1 MAGQN
6 VATGKISLAV
16 ELIDNY
22 KTIAAQL
29 KNGLKGNL
37 QDMELEMNF
46 NDKDM
51 AKKAEEELERI
62 NKALASSKLKGLD
75 WSNVIPPL
83 TQTLVDDSLADGIKL
98 QILEGFR
105 AGFESM
111 PYYYSSFFTKEGK
124 QWEKLKGGEEI
135 AQQFLQSSIFDEA
148 IQSLGMGKRDTSKFM
163 RQYRD
168 ALAQNAEDPVKNI
181 KDITQMIS
189 NVMLSNEKEEFKKA
203 IPYMLGS
210 NASYSEIEDL
220 LESARKAPD
229 AFSKPNLER
238 AGGLLERLKFIAKQ
252 NPTETSTKNYAK
264 AEKWVQEIV
273 SLITDPSK
281 GGKYSQEQVSGIF
294 TEIQN
299 VVSAASTRRDEIR
312 KNLDSQQYTPKDI
325 PDLLNKLRELAQ
337 GEKSKQAENALTRYK
352 TGAGI
357 DLNSLLK
364 VITENEKDET
374 FSEEYRKEQ
383 TKILEDLAA
392 QQQDLRSEEK
402 KARDEA
408 NRQKRQVEQAFR
420 ILTQEYGQTGVNRDL
435 ENSMGIGDLE
445 AATEK
450 FDGDLDYLTQQ
461 RGEIEKQV
469 DQLQTA
475 KDEIEKEQKAIYKA
489 IVGTYSEKGVNPSK
503 KQLVAKQEAYDKA
516 DESNKDVAWIE
527 YYKAYQNMLKD
538 GNMPK
543 KLGQTWDKKSL
554 EERLAKDFGDEGE
567 FTVDNY
573 KKRILNLKKKWIE
586 NSKQLEDLLKTIS
599 ETELDKKAIDNK
611 IAEAIINKDDG
622 EFVQSVEEE
631 DSALPDTLEN
641 RKQQLERE
649 INSIKE
655 NIDEIKAQRQAIY
668 EYLES
673 LEDDPNA
680 FDPDA
685 LFNHEN
691 DDIQD
696 WASQLEEDGY
706 EVTIEQLQAYNED
719 LGRDLERLET
729 EIRERQNQLK
739 NVNDSLN
746 RQKTEID
753 KVSQEAPSSTP
764 RTEKSATNADQALGE
779 SAGQATDAVNGLTEA
794 QHQSAQAG
802 QQAGE
807 TAQNAATA
815 MQEETDAANADAD
828 AQDRLA
834 ASRQNARDAQ
844 APSTPSNPT
853 PAPTPETPPTHPETP
868 VRTGDVKGMNDE
880 ADAAENARFKFMSA
894 ADAKKAF
901 VDANKDANASAE
913 ETAKSIDKESQAAEN
928 VKLGFDPE
936 KLQNAIDTTQKIHEL
951 LTQVSTAI
959 SQMDKNSDSSG
970 IVNQLT
976 KVAEAMGLIVE
987 SAQQVGNAISAIQAE
1002 GGLKVDLQN
1011 GLDINPL
1018 IGQFDA
1024 LNKKVLALVT
1034 SLANVQ
1040 SAIGTIDD
1048 NSDVPNLLLQINS
1061 LVNSLD
1067 TISQKEFGFTFNV
1080 GKGNI
1085 IAEQTAKN
1093 RQTLNQLKE
1102 QYDILD
1108 KYFQE
1113 YYAKTSETVNE
1124 AYQGKL
1130 VNEFGLDSSGVNY
1143 LTRWLENIN
1152 IATDSDKS
1160 MPARIEAY
1168 QNMLNALSEYA
1179 QKTGADL
1186 DQMFAK
1192 FNQTPNE
1199 LVKETQ
1205 EYSLNA
1211 SPSKQ
1216 LEQIFGK
1223 DNSAV
1228 LDNIANKVQ
1237 IIINLLNN
1245 LNSTLSSLSD
1255 GSKLIGLKEV
1265 FEQIPQKIEEATQ
1278 KILELRQQI
1287 DTAQFSA
1294 GFDEQFKGLTEQ
1306 LKAAKEETKATN
1318 EELTKTKK
1326 LLDEETQARKQLQSE
1341 VSKHKTQDANDQRK
1355 ANAEEKKALE
1365 AEKKS
1370 LEQQLAKER
1379 KRNENRTK
1387 AVEAQNQAYLNKEL
1401 ERKKAIELEQMKA
1414 AERAEQVRQKAIADQ
1429 AKAQQ
1434 AAKKAAEKV
1443 QIDKEDTSLS
1453 ADYKRFTADYK
1464 ELYDAS
1470 TIEQY
1475 NTALQHMLETENRIR
1490 EAREQSILAH
1500 GNAEQIMQQAMGLS
1514 DSTLAGDFID
1524 GLEKTKQ
1531 AQLDALRSIETVR
1544 TAFIDNQQSSIENLS
1559 EQLQGINTQITPEV
1573 VSGWGDAQQ
1582 AEYQKIINSA
1592 NLASRAIESF
1602 NRIIADMRK
1611 GSFDFKDA
1619 TSMETFLTLKNSIPG
1634 LVKEANSLSN
1644 TFENNIVDKTKEFTI
1659 QLDKTQT
1666 KLDGIKSSTDNLI
1679 VVTPEAE
1686 EILQKT
1692 EEHLTKIAEIKKT
1705 ISDNSLQI
1713 LNADFNKNTTD
1724 YLKQLNGENGKS
1736 GIIGEMSDTIKDT
1749 QKYQNKVPTYYNQY
1763 VSAIKDLFNELG
1775 KEASNSRAEIIAQK
1789 LELVNQAA
1797 EKLTKT
1803 TGLKRADLLNGEL
1816 PINSTQEME
1825 DAQIK
1830 ARANINASMLS
1841 GVEEAQKKFDEFKHD
1856 FISLFKDFESNG
1868 ISSLNTFYSGGTHSE
1883 EFEEFSNEIN
1893 KAYEAYQKLNNEQ
1906 AKIKE
1911 QGGDYFLNTEQA
1923 EKYYIIIEQITESL
1937 NKINS
1942 INENSFGNKKTAASN
1957 FSIVDPDEIKKIKAT
1972 WTSYLRSKPAL
1983 TGGERDQIQNYINQ
1997 LQEGMNSLDASNIE
2011 TQLKRVATGAKEA
2024 GHEGE
2029 TFLTALTQRFK
2040 NLGVYLLSF
2049 VSFYRIIGVFKDGIN
2064 IIHELDDALTEMQKV
2079 SDESLSSLREY
2090 QKSTFDT
2097 ANQIGTTAQQLQQ
2110 STADW
2115 MRLGEDL
2122 QTASQSAQT
2131 ANVLFNVSEF
2141 DNINEATTALVA
2153 MSAAYADAEKDIDKM
2168 DIVDRLNLIGNNYAI
2183 ATDELATALQD
2194 SAAALQTA
2202 GNDLDEAIALTTA
2215 GNLITQDA
2223 SKTGKGVRT
2232 IALRLTGTK
2241 EAAEELEEM
2250 GEDTSDMIMSQ
2261 SKMRDLIM
2269 NATKVASN
2277 NYKGFD
2283 IQDELGRYKSTFE
2296 IMLGLSQIWDEIRQA
2311 DLKSGDNRQNLLLE
2325 SIAGKNRAS
2334 IASSILQ
2341 NPDILQSVY
2350 QDSSTKAAGSAMEEN
2365 QKYLESITGHL
2376 AKLKNAWQEM
2386 WASAANRDVINGV
2399 IDLGTGILKL
2409 INDVGGLQAAF
2420 TTLFSG
2426 IIIKGLFSANSLL
2439 VKYVQMLTQASSF
2452 NGSLFAN
2459 KDWFGGAKQIG
2470 QMIFKT
2476 PEQLETN
2483 TPISTAELAV
2493 DIAQIEATA
2502 EAQRQLNAARAEGAA
2517 ITAQETAITEENTM
2531 ANGANAASSTEQT
2544 VGETEEAAAKIENA
2558 SETGVLNTQEAINN
2572 KLSKQNAI
2580 SSAAQAKAELAEL
2593 AAKNAENAAMGLTGA
2608 GKLASASDAAMNWSL
2623 AYVGGAQ
2630 AIEGAS
2636 AGMTAGAAG
2645 VVGAFNPVVLLFA
2658 ALPMVIM
2665 GAVTAFNAWNKHQ
2678 KELIDNAH
2686 EATKAWEEQKTS
2698 IDNYS
2703 QKYKNLSTQLENPNL
2718 SDQEQFD
2725 IKKQIYDVQKQITDE
2740 YGEAAKGIDLVNG
2753 RLDDQ
2758 LNKLKNISTETANI
2772 KLAENS
2778 EIYKKASEE
2787 MEKDRG
2793 YRMTVSR
2800 NSAVSDQA
2808 QSIIDNLDKNLF
2820 ELEKTPIGM
2829 GGVDYVLHFTGDAS
2843 EAEKELQNLFNTL
2856 NAMTEEERKANGLQT
2871 LFDSVTN
2878 SIQANKKILDTYKED
2893 YNSFLEQSLYAND
2906 KGSALFFD
2914 YGESIENLNNALI
2927 GGNKKDI
2934 KDTYEE
2940 FEKLKASVN
2949 EFAQGDAEKF
2959 TPVFEELE
2967 KNLNQSALNDYI
2979 FKDKMQSAE
2988 VRPVLEKI
2996 FGTATENKKVS
3007 DKVVKQV
3014 EEAAENI
3021 LNEQQKAF
3029 DWGVTNEV
3037 SPIDNMFSQ
3046 SRFGNVDMDDR
3057 PVIEWSEKRKKQF
3070 KDALKSWEYDPEIG
3084 SIDTFGGIDI
3094 AFTPILKG
3102 ENGKGEIL
3110 SKDTVT
3116 AYINDLIQQATDSTG
3131 NVNEYF
3137 LLQLDKRDKK
3147 IIAEVGEGAEKV
3159 SKLMHFSGKKGAIA
3173 LAYESLA
3180 KSTKETD
3187 LSTEK
3192 IVKHLK
3198 EFGSIYGIDRLF
3210 KDMKYD
3216 AVDVEEAIRNGGN
3229 AIADMAY
3236 QYFNIDM
3243 NTPDAELQAFIGYL
3257 QELGYVTTEISATSS
3272 EGTQE
3277 IFKEVSRWIQEVD
3290 ALSSTLAKGQ
3300 GALTFTKTLDENG
3313 NEIESDVS
3321 KIIKAY
3327 KDLAGYDFYSLFEE
3341 TTTGIMINADA
3352 LRELQ
3357 LEQESLR
3364 KSELDKKRSDLMHA
3378 YANAADDPARQANL
3392 RKEIETLDM
3401 LSSAYEG
3408 ATSTFQKYLA
3418 GKNSADYS
3426 TDYHMLRDQAIK
3438 DAEGYIKRHEAG
3450 DEGFIRIANMFT
3462 YQDVNEIAAEAREK
3476 GEDGANAI
3484 YKGYQEGL
3492 KNVKPFITKD
3502 PLQGMT
3508 KWRDY
3513 LEQLPKE
3520 FGTFEWDENGFFNI
3534 EYTDEQLDMMAER
3547 LKVSKEV
3554 IETLMK
3560 ELRSVF
3566 GYDMHFF
3573 KDGTLQEYD
3582 ALQEKAKGA
3591 QKRLEELKNT
3601 ATDPALKEIDIAPAI
3616 DFTVSEINDVDELR
3630 SHIEQLQSMIDSG
3643 NFTGES
3649 LEQLEIVLEACNAQ
3663 MELLTGQADDFQL
3676 NFSLEGIKS
3685 GQQTIDNMIE
3695 KIKIIN
3701 DLNANPQVKVKY
3713 NLKDDEEIV
3722 EWAKQVAGAGENVQR
3737 ALKLNPTD
3745 DYKNII
3751 EQVSAWSEGKTL
3763 EMTGTFVGDDEFLRL
3778 TQANDIV
3785 QVHFEGNIDKVD
3797 LSQEALE
3804 DTSVTNLSPMDLTV
3818 APQADTTNLTQDIH
3832 NVLAEPQTVKVAP
3845 DPASVE
3851 QTKTEVEQGIAQAEP
3866 QVHLAGDP
3874 ISVAWNGISDHAVN
3888 INVGADASEAEA
3900 TIGEVQEQ
3908 AEQPL
3913 EEPLKIIPENTVQDA
3928 ANQAGAQQGVTTTK
3942 HEQTIQDTQIN
3953 TTTTADTSALDA
3965 AQSKIAAFQSQSGAN
3980 VVVTVN
3986 VVGTEKITDAQTKIA
4001 QLIQKAKAKVNVTI
4015 GGNNTAFSKSYSDT
4029 ISKLNEVAKKDTTA
4043 KIKGDNSNLKD
4054 KVSEAKNK
4062 LNSIDNKEVRIT
4074 ASASGFDT
4082 ITNWKNSVYDKL
4094 KDKEIKIKTTY
4105 TSSGTKPSTAHGT
4118 AHVRGTVMRGGH
4130 AYANGLPSQWALKQD
4145 EDGALINELGAEIV
4159 ASKDGTWQIL
4169 NNGDPTFANLKRGD
4183 IVFNHQQTAEL
4194 LEKGHLKGSH
4204 GTIVGGM
4211 SAFATGTAKWNGAM
4225 SGTAHGGD
4233 GKGGGIDYGNSS
4245 SSSNSNSNSNKDNKH
4260 KDKSKSKDK
4269 PSSSNK
4275 AAKDF
4280 LQTLDAIEIQ
4290 LQRVD
4295 AEISRLDTNA
4305 AKAFEKFGDR
4315 SKSLTD
4321 EIALITK
4328 EVNKLNKSLSSGNQQ
4343 GSATTYANY
4352 FAKAKQAAKAAGAK
4366 NKDEGADANKK
4377 NRPGDELSEYWTK
4390 RIKNAVDKGA
4400 MLTIDDVH
4408 DEGLWKKI
4416 QAFQTWY
4423 EKGVKLQQKKQ
4434 EYLNKLAQLTITKL
4448 QLVQKSYESY
4458 LNLVSEQA
4466 NTTQQ
4471 LLEAQSALTKN
4482 ATINRLDDLISYDE
4496 KRIEKLKDEK
4506 NDLQKGLD
4514 AAVKS
4519 GIIKKDSEEYRTWKT
4534 NIQKIQTDIRA
4545 AENDIVNQTNQKL
4558 EYIQSRWES
4567 TLELLDADIEKYD
4580 NLVIKNEYKQSVIPK
4595 IYEKG
4600 KKKGQYIPT
4609 GVTNDSTLGL
4619 YENIIN
4625 KDKEKL
4631 KDLQKEYNSIERY
4644 LKQAVKDN
4652 IIQKDSETWKQWQSR
4667 LKTIR
4672 NDIIATENDVVE
4684 QVVSQLEYIEN
4695 KWEAVLGDIEQRV
4708 DIFEA
4713 RQELRTEKGYA
4724 ASKGYYKKQI
4734 EGQQQRR
4741 TSLERERDDLRNR
4754 LMANLTIKAKIDEN
4768 GNIVP
4773 ERDKKGKTITN
4784 PNGTIVY
4791 GSQDYY
4797 DWANKI
4803 RGVTESIIETDKAIV
4818 KLDND
4823 IRQLDWDAFDRVQE
4837 KIDNASEE
4845 ADFLNSII
4853 DEFDQFNKNGRIT
4866 ARGRASEGLIAQ
4878 QYDLQMKNAQ
4888 QYAKMVKN
4896 LNKQIANDPNNLD
4909 LIEQRDKWLKAQQ
4922 QSIENA
4928 HKQKQAMA
4936 DLIEKGIKKQI
4947 EAMSELIKKYED
4959 MLDAQRSQ
4967 EQYAK
4972 SIADKQKTINSLQ
4985 KQLTAM
4991 GGDDSEEGKVKRQQL
5006 QNDLKNA
5013 QEDLKD
5019 TQEDKRI
5026 SDIKEALSNMQEKYE
5041 EILNARIEDI
5051 DKLFTETI
5059 SVINRNGANIAD
5071 TIEKIA
5077 KEVGYDITTV
5087 LEKTYSNVKNT
5098 KSDNN
5103 KGALVSDTGSNGQFK
5118 NAGATTVKNTPEA
5131 TVKNGTYTENGKK
5144 VYYYNGKV
5152 VSGLFTT
5159 TEGKQRYYD
5168 PKSNSLAKGW
5178 RTVGKNRYYFNSSGN
5193 AVTGLQTLDK
5203 SKYYFDENG
5212 ILKTGTFTVGN
5223 KTYTTDKNGVITKTV
5238 DVSEKTTPSTKPSKP
5253 ATPVKPTAPTK
5264 PSTPATP
5271 SVPAKP
5277 TTPPVSPPKTP
5288 TPSTPAKITDAPSAN
5303 YTGLWTDKSGNTYYY
5318 IKGKKQTGWKSMK
5331 EGKRYFSTKDGKML
5345 IGVNVIGGKTYLFDE
5360 KGILRE
5366 NYTGLFTQKKASN
5379 THPANSSFYFIKS
5392 VAQTGWQNMKEGKR
5406 YFSVKTG
5413 RMIKGLQTIGGA
5425 SYYLDPNT
5433 GVLKTGSFTVSNNKY
5448 ETDKN
5453 GKIIKKNGVAVK
5465 GHLAK
5470 GAASVRR
5477 SGMYQVDE
5485 RGNEVF
5491 INKNG
5496 KIYTR
5501 LDKGTTVL
5509 PHDAAINL
5517 LKGMTNPTD
5526 FIMKNMDMRPNKNIT
5541 TNNSTTGN
5549 TTNYITFDMSGI
5561 SNYKEFM
5568 REAQRDPN
5576 FTKYIQE
5583 ISLGKLNGN
5592 NSLKKNSIRF
5602 T

>member
-1 MAGQN
+1 
-6 VATGKISLAV
+6 
-16 ELIDNY
+16 
-22 KTIAAQL
+22 
-29 KNGLKGNL
+29 
-37 QDMELEMNF
+37 
-46 NDKDM
+46 
-51 AKKAEEELERI
+51 
-62 NKALASSKLKGLD
+62 
-75 WSNVIPPL
+75 
-83 TQTLVDDSLADGIKL
+83 
-98 QILEGFR
+98 
-105 AGFESM
+105 
-111 PYYYSSFFTKEGK
+111 
-124 QWEKLKGGEEI
+124 
-135 AQQFLQSSIFDEA
+135 
-148 IQSLGMGKRDTSKFM
+148 
-163 RQYRD
+163 
-168 ALAQNAEDPVKNI
+168 
-181 KDITQMIS
+181 
-189 NVMLSNEKEEFKKA
+189 
-203 IPYMLGS
+203 
-210 NASYSEIEDL
+210 
-220 LESARKAPD
+220 
-229 AFSKPNLER
+229 
-238 AGGLLERLKFIAKQ
+238 
-252 NPTETSTKNYAK
+252 
-264 AEKWVQEIV
+264 
-273 SLITDPSK
+273 
-281 GGKYSQEQVSGIF
+281 
-294 TEIQN
+294 
-299 VVSAASTRRDEIR
+299 
-312 KNLDSQQYTPKDI
+312 
-325 PDLLNKLRELAQ
+325 
-337 GEKSKQAENALTRYK
+337 
-352 TGAGI
+352 
-357 DLNSLLK
+357 
-364 VITENEKDET
+364 
-374 FSEEYRKEQ
+374 
-383 TKILEDLAA
+383 
-392 QQQDLRSEEK
+392 
-402 KARDEA
+402 
-408 NRQKRQVEQAFR
+408 
-420 ILTQEYGQTGVNRDL
+420 
-435 ENSMGIGDLE
+435 
-445 AATEK
+445 
-450 FDGDLDYLTQQ
+450 
-461 RGEIEKQV
+461 
-469 DQLQTA
+469 
-475 KDEIEKEQKAIYKA
+475 
-489 IVGTYSEKGVNPSK
+489 
-503 KQLVAKQEAYDKA
+503 
-516 DESNKDVAWIE
+516 
-527 YYKAYQNMLKD
+527 
-538 GNMPK
+538 
-543 KLGQTWDKKSL
+543 
-554 EERLAKDFGDEGE
+554 
-567 FTVDNY
+567 
-573 KKRILNLKKKWIE
+573 
-586 NSKQLEDLLKTIS
+586 
-599 ETELDKKAIDNK
+599 
-611 IAEAIINKDDG
+611 
-622 EFVQSVEEE
+622 
-631 DSALPDTLEN
+631 
-641 RKQQLERE
+641 
-649 INSIKE
+649 
-655 NIDEIKAQRQAIY
+655 
-668 EYLES
+668 
-673 LEDDPNA
+673 
-680 FDPDA
+680 
-685 LFNHEN
+685 
-691 DDIQD
+691 
-696 WASQLEEDGY
+696 
-706 EVTIEQLQAYNED
+706 
-719 LGRDLERLET
+719 
-729 EIRERQNQLK
+729 
-739 NVNDSLN
+739 
-746 RQKTEID
+746 
-753 KVSQEAPSSTP
+753 
-764 RTEKSATNADQALGE
+764 
-779 SAGQATDAVNGLTEA
+779 
-794 QHQSAQAG
+794 
-802 QQAGE
+802 
-807 TAQNAATA
+807 
-815 MQEETDAANADAD
+815 
-828 AQDRLA
+828 
-834 ASRQNARDAQ
+834 
-844 APSTPSNPT
+844 
-853 PAPTPETPPTHPETP
+853 
-868 VRTGDVKGMNDE
+868 
-880 ADAAENARFKFMSA
+880 
-894 ADAKKAF
+894 
-901 VDANKDANASAE
+901 
-913 ETAKSIDKESQAAEN
+913 
-928 VKLGFDPE
+928 
-936 KLQNAIDTTQKIHEL
+936 
-951 LTQVSTAI
+951 
-959 SQMDKNSDSSG
+959 
-970 IVNQLT
+970 
-976 KVAEAMGLIVE
+976 
-987 SAQQVGNAISAIQAE
+987 
-1002 GGLKVDLQN
+1002 
-1011 GLDINPL
+1011 
-1018 IGQFDA
+1018 
-1024 LNKKVLALVT
+1024 
-1034 SLANVQ
+1034 
-1040 SAIGTIDD
+1040 
-1048 NSDVPNLLLQINS
+1048 
-1061 LVNSLD
+1061 
-1067 TISQKEFGFTFNV
+1067 
-1080 GKGNI
+1080 
-1085 IAEQTAKN
+1085 
-1093 RQTLNQLKE
+1093 
-1102 QYDILD
+1102 
-1108 KYFQE
+1108 
-1113 YYAKTSETVNE
+1113 
-1124 AYQGKL
+1124 
-1130 VNEFGLDSSGVNY
+1130 
-1143 LTRWLENIN
+1143 
-1152 IATDSDKS
+1152 
-1160 MPARIEAY
+1160 
-1168 QNMLNALSEYA
+1168 
-1179 QKTGADL
+1179 
-1186 DQMFAK
+1186 
-1192 FNQTPNE
+1192 
-1199 LVKETQ
+1199 
-1205 EYSLNA
+1205 
-1211 SPSKQ
+1211 
-1216 LEQIFGK
+1216 
-1223 DNSAV
+1223 
-1228 LDNIANKVQ
+1228 
-1237 IIINLLNN
+1237 
-1245 LNSTLSSLSD
+1245 
-1255 GSKLIGLKEV
+1255 
-1265 FEQIPQKIEEATQ
+1265 
-1278 KILELRQQI
+1278 
-1287 DTAQFSA
+1287 
-1294 GFDEQFKGLTEQ
+1294 
-1306 LKAAKEETKATN
+1306 
-1318 EELTKTKK
+1318 
-1326 LLDEETQARKQLQSE
+1326 
-1341 VSKHKTQDANDQRK
+1341 
-1355 ANAEEKKALE
+1355 
-1365 AEKKS
+1365 
-1370 LEQQLAKER
+1370 
-1379 KRNENRTK
+1379 
-1387 AVEAQNQAYLNKEL
+1387 
-1401 ERKKAIELEQMKA
+1401 MKA
-1414 AERAEQVRQKAIADQ
+1414 MR
-1429 AKAQQ
+1429 
-1434 AAKKAAEKV
+1434 
-1443 QIDKEDTSLS
+1443 
-1453 ADYKRFTADYK
+1453 
-1464 ELYDAS
+1464 
-1470 TIEQY
+1470 
-1475 NTALQHMLETENRIR
+1475 
-1490 EAREQSILAH
+1490 
-1500 GNAEQIMQQAMGLS
+1500 
-1514 DSTLAGDFID
+1514 
-1524 GLEKTKQ
+1524 
-1531 AQLDALRSIETVR
+1531 TV
-1544 TAFIDNQQSSIENLS
+1544 
-1559 EQLQGINTQITPEV
+1559 
-1573 VSGWGDAQQ
+1573 
-1582 AEYQKIINSA
+1582 
-1592 NLASRAIESF
+1592 
-1602 NRIIADMRK
+1602 
-1611 GSFDFKDA
+1611 
-1619 TSMETFLTLKNSIPG
+1619 
-1634 LVKEANSLSN
+1634 
-1644 TFENNIVDKTKEFTI
+1644 
-1659 QLDKTQT
+1659 
-1666 KLDGIKSSTDNLI
+1666 
-1679 VVTPEAE
+1679 
-1686 EILQKT
+1686 
-1692 EEHLTKIAEIKKT
+1692 
-1705 ISDNSLQI
+1705 
-1713 LNADFNKNTTD
+1713 
-1724 YLKQLNGENGKS
+1724 
-1736 GIIGEMSDTIKDT
+1736 
-1749 QKYQNKVPTYYNQY
+1749 
-1763 VSAIKDLFNELG
+1763 
-1775 KEASNSRAEIIAQK
+1775 
-1789 LELVNQAA
+1789 
-1797 EKLTKT
+1797 
-1803 TGLKRADLLNGEL
+1803 
-1816 PINSTQEME
+1816 
-1825 DAQIK
+1825 
-1830 ARANINASMLS
+1830 
-1841 GVEEAQKKFDEFKHD
+1841 
-1856 FISLFKDFESNG
+1856 
-1868 ISSLNTFYSGGTHSE
+1868 
-1883 EFEEFSNEIN
+1883 
-1893 KAYEAYQKLNNEQ
+1893 
-1906 AKIKE
+1906 
-1911 QGGDYFLNTEQA
+1911 
-1923 EKYYIIIEQITESL
+1923 
-1937 NKINS
+1937 
-1942 INENSFGNKKTAASN
+1942 
-1957 FSIVDPDEIKKIKAT
+1957 
-1972 WTSYLRSKPAL
+1972 
-1983 TGGERDQIQNYINQ
+1983 
-1997 LQEGMNSLDASNIE
+1997 
-2011 TQLKRVATGAKEA
+2011 
-2024 GHEGE
+2024 
-2029 TFLTALTQRFK
+2029 
-2040 NLGVYLLSF
+2040 
-2049 VSFYRIIGVFKDGIN
+2049 
-2064 IIHELDDALTEMQKV
+2064 
-2079 SDESLSSLREY
+2079 
-2090 QKSTFDT
+2090 
-2097 ANQIGTTAQQLQQ
+2097 
-2110 STADW
+2110 
-2115 MRLGEDL
+2115 
-2122 QTASQSAQT
+2122 
-2131 ANVLFNVSEF
+2131 
-2141 DNINEATTALVA
+2141 
-2153 MSAAYADAEKDIDKM
+2153 
-2168 DIVDRLNLIGNNYAI
+2168 
-2183 ATDELATALQD
+2183 
-2194 SAAALQTA
+2194 
-2202 GNDLDEAIALTTA
+2202 
-2215 GNLITQDA
+2215 
-2223 SKTGKGVRT
+2223 
-2232 IALRLTGTK
+2232 ALRLVGTK
-2241 EAAEELEEM
+2241 EAAEELQEM

-2261 SKMRDLIM
+2261 SKMREMIM

-2277 NYKGFD
+2277 KYKGVD
-2283 IQDELGRYKSTFE
+2283 IQDEIGRYKSTFQILSE
-2296 IMLGLSQIWDEIRQA
+2296 IGSIWDEIKQA
-2311 DLKSGDNRQNLLLE
+2311 DLRTGDNRQNLLLE
-2325 SIAGKNRAS
+2325 AMAGKNRANTL
-2334 IASSILQ
+2334 ASVLM
-2341 NPDILQSVY
+2341 NNDVLQSAY
-2350 QDSSTKAAGSAMEEN
+2350 NDSKYNAAGKATEELEKVSQGIEFHLN
-2365 QKYLESITGHL
+2365 QLQ
-2376 AKLKNAWQEM
+2376 NAWQEM
-2386 WASAANRDVINGV
+2386 WASAANRDVINGF

-2409 INDVGGLQAAF
+2409 INEVGGLQAAF

-2483 TPISTAELAV
+2483 TPTSTAELAV
-2493 DIAQIEATA
+2493 DTAQIEATA

-2517 ITAQETAITEENTM
+2517 ITAQETAATEENTM
-2531 ANGANAASSTEQT
+2531 ANGANAASSSEQT
-2544 VGETEEAAAKIENA
+2544 VGETEEVAAKAENA
-2558 SETGVLNTQEAINN
+2558 SETGALNTQEAINN

-2636 AGMTAGAAG
+2636 AGMATGAAG
-2645 VVGAFNPVVLLFA
+2645 VVSAFNPVVLLFA

-2698 IDNYS
+2698 IDSYS
-2703 QKYKNLSTQLENPNL
+2703 QKYKDLSTQLENPNL

-2800 NSAVSDQA
+2800 NSAISDQA
-2808 QSIIDNLDKNLF
+2808 QSIIDSLDKNLF
-2820 ELEKTPIGM
+2820 ELEKTPMGM

-2843 EAEKELQNLFNTL
+2843 KAEEELQNLFNTL

-2871 LFDSVTN
+2871 LFDSVTK

-2967 KNLNQSALNDYI
+2967 KSLNQSALNDYI

-3014 EEAAENI
+3014 QDAAENI

-3029 DWGVTNEV
+3029 DWGVTDEV

-3057 PVIEWSEKRKKQF
+3057 PIIEWSEKKKEQF

-3084 SIDTFGGIDI
+3084 SIDTVLGAWDTFGGIDI

-3102 ENGKGEIL
+3102 EGGKTEIL
-3110 SKDTVT
+3110 SKDAVN
-3116 AYINDLIQQATDSTG
+3116 AYINDLIQKATDSNG
-3131 NVNEYF
+3131 NINEY
-3137 LLQLDKRDKK
+3137 LLIKYDERDKK
-3147 IIAEVGEGAEKV
+3147 IIADVGKSAEKV

-3192 IVKHLK
+3192 IAKHLK
-3198 EFGSIYGIDRLF
+3198 EFGSTYGIDRLF

-3236 QYFNIDM
+3236 QYFSIDM
-3243 NTPDAELQAFIGYL
+3243 NTPTDELNAFIGYL

-3277 IFKEVSRWIQEVD
+3277 FFKEVSGWIQEVD

-3313 NEIESDVS
+3313 KEIESDVS
-3321 KIIKAY
+3321 KIINAY

-3418 GKNSADYS
+3418 GKSSADYS

-3438 DAEGYIKRHEAG
+3438 EGQEYIDRHEAG
-3450 DEGFIRIANMFT
+3450 DEGFKRIANMFT
-3462 YQDVNEIAAEAREK
+3462 YQDVNEIAAEAKEK

-3492 KNVKPFITKD
+3492 KNVKPFITDD

-3534 EYTDEQLDMMAER
+3534 EYTDEQLDKLAQR

-3591 QKRLEELKNT
+3591 QERLEELKNT
-3601 ATDPALKEIDIAPAI
+3601 ATDPTLKEIDIAPAI
-3616 DFTVSEINDVDELR
+3616 NFTVSEINDVDELR
-3630 SHIEQLQSMIDSG
+3630 GHIEQLQSMIDSG
-3643 NFTGES
+3643 NFTGDS
-3649 LEQLEIVLEACNAQ
+3649 LEQLKIVLEACNAQ
-3663 MELLTGQADDFQL
+3663 MDLLTGQADDFQL

-3695 KIKIIN
+3695 KINYINKI
-3701 DLNANPQVKVKY
+3701 NAEVDVKY
-3713 NLKDDEEIV
+3713 NLEDDEQIV
-3722 EWAKQVAGAGENVQR
+3722 EWAKTVAGAGENVQI
-3737 ALKLNPTD
+3737 ALGLNPTD

-3888 INVGADASEAEA
+3888 INVGADASEAET
-3900 TIGEVQEQ
+3900 TIEEVKEQ
-3908 AEQPL
+3908 GS
-3913 EEPLKIIPENTVQDA
+3913 EEINAPMHIIPENTVQDA

-3953 TTTTADTSALDA
+3953 TTATADTSALDA
-3965 AQSKIAAFQSQSGAN
+3965 AQGKISSFQSLNGSS
-3980 VVVTVN
+3980 VTLGTD
-3986 VVGTEKITDAQTKIA
+3986 VVGTEKIEDAKTEIN
-4001 QLIQKAKAKVNVTI
+4001 QLIQKAKTKINITLN
-4015 GGNNTAFSKSYSDT
+4015 GTNTAFIKSYNDT
-4029 ISKLNEVAKKDTTA
+4029 NNKLNEIAKKDTTA

-4062 LNSIDNKEVRIT
+4062 LSGINDKKVRIT
-4074 ASASGFDT
+4074 GTATGDFDK
-4082 ITNWKNSVYDKL
+4082 IANWKTSTFDKL
-4094 KDKEIKIKTTY
+4094 GNKNIKIHTTY
-4105 TSSGTKPSTAHGT
+4105 SYSGDPKMGRLHGT
-4118 AHVRGTVMRGGH
+4118 AHTQGTVMQGGH
-4130 AYANGLPSQWALKQD
+4130 AYANGLPSKWALKQD
-4145 EDGALINELGAEIV
+4145 EKGALINELGSEIV
-4159 ASKDGTWQIL
+4159 VTPDGQWQIL
-4169 NNGDPTFANLKRGD
+4169 NNGDPTFANLKRGSVIFD
-4183 IVFNHQQTAEL
+4183 HQQTADL
-4194 LEKGHLKGSH
+4194 LEKGYVKGSH

-4225 SGTAHGGD
+4225 SGTAHAGTGG
-4233 GKGGGIDYGNSS
+4233 GGGIDYGGSS
-4245 SSSNSNSNSNKDNKH
+4245 PSGGGSGKKGGGGSGSGKKGGGGNN
-4260 KDKSKSKDK
+4260 
-4269 PSSSNK
+4269 SSSNK

-4280 LQTLDAIEIQ
+4280 LQTLDAIEIH

-4305 AKAFEKFGDR
+4305 AKTFEKFGDR
-4315 SKSLTD
+4315 SKSLTE

-4343 GSATTYANY
+4343 GSDTTYANY

-4366 NKDEGADANKK
+4366 NKDEGADAKKK

-4471 LLEAQSALTKN
+4471 LLEAQSALIKN
-4482 ATINRLDDLISYDE
+4482 ATINRLDDLISYDQ
-4496 KRIEKLKDEK
+4496 KRIEKLKKEK
-4506 NDLQKGLD
+4506 DDLQKGLD

-4580 NLVIKNEYKQSVIPK
+4580 NLVTKNEYRQSVIPK

-4644 LKQAVKDN
+4644 LEQAVKDN
-4652 IIQKDSETWKQWQSR
+4652 IIQKNSETWKQWQSR

-4724 ASKGYYKKQI
+4724 ASKGYYRKQI

-4754 LMANLTIKAKIDEN
+4754 LMANLTIKTKIDEN

-4773 ERDKKGKTITN
+4773 ERDKKGKTIAN

-4845 ADFLNSII
+4845 AEFLNSII

-4888 QYAKMVKN
+4888 QYGKMVKN

-4947 EAMSELIKKYED
+4947 EAMSKLVKKYEE

-4972 SIADKQKTINSLQ
+4972 SIADKQKRINSLQ

-4991 GGDDSEEGKVKRQQL
+4991 GGDDSEEGKVRRQQL

-5019 TQEDKRI
+5019 SQEDKRI

-5051 DKLFTETI
+5051 DRLFTETI
-5059 SVINRNGANIAD
+5059 SVINRNGANITD

-5098 KSDNN
+5098 KSDNGN
-5103 KGALVSDTGSNGQFK
+5103 GALVSDTGSNGQFK

-5144 VYYYNGKV
+5144 VYYYNGKA

-5168 PKSNSLAKGW
+5168 SKTGKLAKGW
-5178 RTVGKNRYYFNSSGN
+5178 TTVGKN
-5193 AVTGLQTLDK
+5193 
-5203 SKYYFDENG
+5203 KYYFDKNG
-5212 ILKTGTFTVGN
+5212 NALTGVQKIGGSQYYFDKNGKLHTGTFVADN
-5223 KTYTTDKNGVITKTV
+5223 KTYTTDKNGAITNVKDTTTLTGKTATVGDKNIKPTGKVVTGINV
-5238 DVSEKTTPSTKPSKP
+5238 DKKP
-5253 ATPVKPTAPTK
+5253 AA
-5264 PSTPATP
+5264 
-5271 SVPAKP
+5271 AKP
-5277 TTPPVSPPKTP
+5277 TTPPASSPTTP
-5288 TPSTPAKITDAPSAN
+5288 SSSTPAETSDTPSAN

-5318 IKGKKQTGWKSMK
+5318 VKGKKQTGWKS
-5331 EGKRYFSTKDGKML
+5331 
-5345 IGVNVIGGKTYLFDE
+5345 
-5360 KGILRE
+5360 
-5366 NYTGLFTQKKASN
+5366 
-5379 THPANSSFYFIKS
+5379 
-5392 VAQTGWQNMKEGKR
+5392 MKEGKR

-5470 GAASVRR
+5470 GTASVRR

-5561 SNYKEFM
+5561 SDYKEFM

>member
-1 MAGQN
+1 
-6 VATGKISLAV
+6 
-16 ELIDNY
+16 
-22 KTIAAQL
+22 
-29 KNGLKGNL
+29 
-37 QDMELEMNF
+37 
-46 NDKDM
+46 
-51 AKKAEEELERI
+51 
-62 NKALASSKLKGLD
+62 
-75 WSNVIPPL
+75 
-83 TQTLVDDSLADGIKL
+83 
-98 QILEGFR
+98 
-105 AGFESM
+105 
-111 PYYYSSFFTKEGK
+111 
-124 QWEKLKGGEEI
+124 
-135 AQQFLQSSIFDEA
+135 
-148 IQSLGMGKRDTSKFM
+148 
-163 RQYRD
+163 
-168 ALAQNAEDPVKNI
+168 
-181 KDITQMIS
+181 
-189 NVMLSNEKEEFKKA
+189 
-203 IPYMLGS
+203 
-210 NASYSEIEDL
+210 
-220 LESARKAPD
+220 
-229 AFSKPNLER
+229 
-238 AGGLLERLKFIAKQ
+238 
-252 NPTETSTKNYAK
+252 
-264 AEKWVQEIV
+264 
-273 SLITDPSK
+273 
-281 GGKYSQEQVSGIF
+281 
-294 TEIQN
+294 
-299 VVSAASTRRDEIR
+299 
-312 KNLDSQQYTPKDI
+312 
-325 PDLLNKLRELAQ
+325 
-337 GEKSKQAENALTRYK
+337 
-352 TGAGI
+352 
-357 DLNSLLK
+357 
-364 VITENEKDET
+364 
-374 FSEEYRKEQ
+374 
-383 TKILEDLAA
+383 
-392 QQQDLRSEEK
+392 
-402 KARDEA
+402 
-408 NRQKRQVEQAFR
+408 
-420 ILTQEYGQTGVNRDL
+420 
-435 ENSMGIGDLE
+435 
-445 AATEK
+445 
-450 FDGDLDYLTQQ
+450 
-461 RGEIEKQV
+461 
-469 DQLQTA
+469 
-475 KDEIEKEQKAIYKA
+475 
-489 IVGTYSEKGVNPSK
+489 
-503 KQLVAKQEAYDKA
+503 
-516 DESNKDVAWIE
+516 
-527 YYKAYQNMLKD
+527 
-538 GNMPK
+538 
-543 KLGQTWDKKSL
+543 
-554 EERLAKDFGDEGE
+554 
-567 FTVDNY
+567 
-573 KKRILNLKKKWIE
+573 
-586 NSKQLEDLLKTIS
+586 
-599 ETELDKKAIDNK
+599 
-611 IAEAIINKDDG
+611 
-622 EFVQSVEEE
+622 
-631 DSALPDTLEN
+631 
-641 RKQQLERE
+641 
-649 INSIKE
+649 
-655 NIDEIKAQRQAIY
+655 
-668 EYLES
+668 
-673 LEDDPNA
+673 
-680 FDPDA
+680 
-685 LFNHEN
+685 
-691 DDIQD
+691 
-696 WASQLEEDGY
+696 
-706 EVTIEQLQAYNED
+706 
-719 LGRDLERLET
+719 
-729 EIRERQNQLK
+729 
-739 NVNDSLN
+739 
-746 RQKTEID
+746 
-753 KVSQEAPSSTP
+753 
-764 RTEKSATNADQALGE
+764 
-779 SAGQATDAVNGLTEA
+779 
-794 QHQSAQAG
+794 
-802 QQAGE
+802 
-807 TAQNAATA
+807 
-815 MQEETDAANADAD
+815 
-828 AQDRLA
+828 
-834 ASRQNARDAQ
+834 
-844 APSTPSNPT
+844 
-853 PAPTPETPPTHPETP
+853 
-868 VRTGDVKGMNDE
+868 
-880 ADAAENARFKFMSA
+880 
-894 ADAKKAF
+894 
-901 VDANKDANASAE
+901 
-913 ETAKSIDKESQAAEN
+913 
-928 VKLGFDPE
+928 
-936 KLQNAIDTTQKIHEL
+936 
-951 LTQVSTAI
+951 
-959 SQMDKNSDSSG
+959 
-970 IVNQLT
+970 
-976 KVAEAMGLIVE
+976 
-987 SAQQVGNAISAIQAE
+987 
-1002 GGLKVDLQN
+1002 
-1011 GLDINPL
+1011 
-1018 IGQFDA
+1018 
-1024 LNKKVLALVT
+1024 
-1034 SLANVQ
+1034 
-1040 SAIGTIDD
+1040 
-1048 NSDVPNLLLQINS
+1048 
-1061 LVNSLD
+1061 
-1067 TISQKEFGFTFNV
+1067 
-1080 GKGNI
+1080 
-1085 IAEQTAKN
+1085 
-1093 RQTLNQLKE
+1093 
-1102 QYDILD
+1102 
-1108 KYFQE
+1108 
-1113 YYAKTSETVNE
+1113 
-1124 AYQGKL
+1124 
-1130 VNEFGLDSSGVNY
+1130 
-1143 LTRWLENIN
+1143 
-1152 IATDSDKS
+1152 
-1160 MPARIEAY
+1160 
-1168 QNMLNALSEYA
+1168 
-1179 QKTGADL
+1179 
-1186 DQMFAK
+1186 
-1192 FNQTPNE
+1192 
-1199 LVKETQ
+1199 
-1205 EYSLNA
+1205 
-1211 SPSKQ
+1211 
-1216 LEQIFGK
+1216 
-1223 DNSAV
+1223 
-1228 LDNIANKVQ
+1228 
-1237 IIINLLNN
+1237 
-1245 LNSTLSSLSD
+1245 
-1255 GSKLIGLKEV
+1255 
-1265 FEQIPQKIEEATQ
+1265 
-1278 KILELRQQI
+1278 
-1287 DTAQFSA
+1287 
-1294 GFDEQFKGLTEQ
+1294 
-1306 LKAAKEETKATN
+1306 
-1318 EELTKTKK
+1318 
-1326 LLDEETQARKQLQSE
+1326 
-1341 VSKHKTQDANDQRK
+1341 
-1355 ANAEEKKALE
+1355 
-1365 AEKKS
+1365 
-1370 LEQQLAKER
+1370 
-1379 KRNENRTK
+1379 
-1387 AVEAQNQAYLNKEL
+1387 
-1401 ERKKAIELEQMKA
+1401 MKA
-1414 AERAEQVRQKAIADQ
+1414 MR
-1429 AKAQQ
+1429 
-1434 AAKKAAEKV
+1434 
-1443 QIDKEDTSLS
+1443 
-1453 ADYKRFTADYK
+1453 
-1464 ELYDAS
+1464 
-1470 TIEQY
+1470 
-1475 NTALQHMLETENRIR
+1475 
-1490 EAREQSILAH
+1490 
-1500 GNAEQIMQQAMGLS
+1500 
-1514 DSTLAGDFID
+1514 
-1524 GLEKTKQ
+1524 
-1531 AQLDALRSIETVR
+1531 TV
-1544 TAFIDNQQSSIENLS
+1544 
-1559 EQLQGINTQITPEV
+1559 
-1573 VSGWGDAQQ
+1573 
-1582 AEYQKIINSA
+1582 
-1592 NLASRAIESF
+1592 
-1602 NRIIADMRK
+1602 
-1611 GSFDFKDA
+1611 
-1619 TSMETFLTLKNSIPG
+1619 
-1634 LVKEANSLSN
+1634 
-1644 TFENNIVDKTKEFTI
+1644 
-1659 QLDKTQT
+1659 
-1666 KLDGIKSSTDNLI
+1666 
-1679 VVTPEAE
+1679 
-1686 EILQKT
+1686 
-1692 EEHLTKIAEIKKT
+1692 
-1705 ISDNSLQI
+1705 
-1713 LNADFNKNTTD
+1713 
-1724 YLKQLNGENGKS
+1724 
-1736 GIIGEMSDTIKDT
+1736 
-1749 QKYQNKVPTYYNQY
+1749 
-1763 VSAIKDLFNELG
+1763 
-1775 KEASNSRAEIIAQK
+1775 
-1789 LELVNQAA
+1789 
-1797 EKLTKT
+1797 
-1803 TGLKRADLLNGEL
+1803 
-1816 PINSTQEME
+1816 
-1825 DAQIK
+1825 
-1830 ARANINASMLS
+1830 
-1841 GVEEAQKKFDEFKHD
+1841 
-1856 FISLFKDFESNG
+1856 
-1868 ISSLNTFYSGGTHSE
+1868 
-1883 EFEEFSNEIN
+1883 
-1893 KAYEAYQKLNNEQ
+1893 
-1906 AKIKE
+1906 
-1911 QGGDYFLNTEQA
+1911 
-1923 EKYYIIIEQITESL
+1923 
-1937 NKINS
+1937 
-1942 INENSFGNKKTAASN
+1942 
-1957 FSIVDPDEIKKIKAT
+1957 
-1972 WTSYLRSKPAL
+1972 
-1983 TGGERDQIQNYINQ
+1983 
-1997 LQEGMNSLDASNIE
+1997 
-2011 TQLKRVATGAKEA
+2011 
-2024 GHEGE
+2024 
-2029 TFLTALTQRFK
+2029 
-2040 NLGVYLLSF
+2040 
-2049 VSFYRIIGVFKDGIN
+2049 
-2064 IIHELDDALTEMQKV
+2064 
-2079 SDESLSSLREY
+2079 
-2090 QKSTFDT
+2090 
-2097 ANQIGTTAQQLQQ
+2097 
-2110 STADW
+2110 
-2115 MRLGEDL
+2115 
-2122 QTASQSAQT
+2122 
-2131 ANVLFNVSEF
+2131 
-2141 DNINEATTALVA
+2141 
-2153 MSAAYADAEKDIDKM
+2153 
-2168 DIVDRLNLIGNNYAI
+2168 
-2183 ATDELATALQD
+2183 
-2194 SAAALQTA
+2194 
-2202 GNDLDEAIALTTA
+2202 
-2215 GNLITQDA
+2215 
-2223 SKTGKGVRT
+2223 
-2232 IALRLTGTK
+2232 ALRLVGTK
-2241 EAAEELEEM
+2241 EAAEELQEM

-2261 SKMRDLIM
+2261 SKMREMIM

-2277 NYKGFD
+2277 KYKGVD
-2283 IQDELGRYKSTFE
+2283 IQDEIGRYKSTFQILSE
-2296 IMLGLSQIWDEIRQA
+2296 IGSIWDEIKQA
-2311 DLKSGDNRQNLLLE
+2311 DLRTGDNRQNLLLE
-2325 SIAGKNRAS
+2325 AMAGKNRANTL
-2334 IASSILQ
+2334 ASVLM
-2341 NPDILQSVY
+2341 NNDVLQSAY
-2350 QDSSTKAAGSAMEEN
+2350 NDSKYNAAGKATEE
-2365 QKYLESITGHL
+2365 LEKVSQGIEFHL
-2376 AKLKNAWQEM
+2376 NKLQNAWQEM

-2493 DIAQIEATA
+2493 DTAQIEATA

-2517 ITAQETAITEENTM
+2517 ITAQETAVTEENTM

-2544 VGETEEAAAKIENA
+2544 VGETEEAAAKAENA
-2558 SETGVLNTQEAINN
+2558 SETGALNTQEAINN

-2636 AGMTAGAAG
+2636 AGMATGAAG

-2703 QKYKNLSTQLENPNL
+2703 QKYKDLSTQLENPNL

-2740 YGEAAKGIDLVNG
+2740 YGESAKGIDLVNG

-2787 MEKDRG
+2787 MQKSRE

-2800 NSAVSDQA
+2800 NSAVSSQA
-2808 QSIIDNLDKNLF
+2808 QSIIDSLDKNLF
-2820 ELEKTPIGM
+2820 ELEKTPMGM

-2843 EAEKELQNLFNTL
+2843 EAEEELQNLFNTL

-2871 LFDSVTN
+2871 LFDNVTK

-2893 YNSFLEQSLYAND
+2893 YNSFLEQSLYADD

-2934 KDTYEE
+2934 KDTYKE

-2967 KNLNQSALNDYI
+2967 KSLNQSALNDYI

-3007 DKVVKQV
+3007 DKVVRQV

-3029 DWGVTNEV
+3029 DWGVTDEV

-3046 SRFGNVDMDDR
+3046 SLFGNVDMDDR
-3057 PVIEWSEKRKKQF
+3057 PVIEWSEKRKEQF

-3084 SIDTFGGIDI
+3084 SIDTVLGAWDTFGGIDI

-3102 ENGKGEIL
+3102 EGGKTEIL
-3110 SKDTVT
+3110 SKDAVN
-3116 AYINDLIQQATDSTG
+3116 AYINDLVQKATDSNG
-3131 NVNEYF
+3131 NINEY
-3137 LLQLDKRDKK
+3137 LLIKYDERDKK
-3147 IIAEVGEGAEKV
+3147 IIADVGKSAEKV

-3192 IVKHLK
+3192 IAKHLK
-3198 EFGSIYGIDRLF
+3198 EFGSTYGIDRLF

-3236 QYFNIDM
+3236 QYFSIDM
-3243 NTPDAELQAFIGYL
+3243 NTPTDELNAFIGYL

-3277 IFKEVSRWIQEVD
+3277 FFKEVSGWIQEVD

-3321 KIIKAY
+3321 KIINAY

-3408 ATSTFQKYLA
+3408 ATSTFQKYLV

-3438 DAEGYIKRHEAG
+3438 EGQEYIDRHEAG
-3450 DEGFIRIANMFT
+3450 DEGFKRIANMFT
-3462 YQDVNEIAAEAREK
+3462 YQDVNEIAAEAKEK

-3492 KNVKPFITKD
+3492 KNVKPFITDD

-3534 EYTDEQLDMMAER
+3534 EYTDEQLDKLAQR

-3616 DFTVSEINDVDELR
+3616 NFTVSEINDVDELR
-3630 SHIEQLQSMIDSG
+3630 GHIEQLQSMIDSG
-3643 NFTGES
+3643 NFTGDS
-3649 LEQLEIVLEACNAQ
+3649 LEQLKIVLEACNAQ
-3663 MELLTGQADDFQL
+3663 MDLLTGQADDFQL

-3685 GQQTIDNMIE
+3685 GQQIIDNMIE
-3695 KIKIIN
+3695 KINYINKI
-3701 DLNANPQVKVKY
+3701 NAEVDVKY
-3713 NLKDDEEIV
+3713 NLEDDEQIV
-3722 EWAKQVAGAGENVQR
+3722 EWAKTVAGAGENVQI
-3737 ALKLNPTD
+3737 ALGLNPTD

-3763 EMTGTFVGDDEFLRL
+3763 EMTGTFIGDDEFLRL
-3778 TQANDIV
+3778 THANDIV

-3851 QTKTEVEQGIAQAEP
+3851 QTKTEVEQGVAQAEP

-3888 INVGADASEAEA
+3888 INVGADASEAET
-3900 TIGEVQEQ
+3900 TIEEVKEQ
-3908 AEQPL
+3908 GS
-3913 EEPLKIIPENTVQDA
+3913 EEINAPMHIIPENTVQDA

-3953 TTTTADTSALDA
+3953 TTATADTSALDA
-3965 AQSKIAAFQSQSGAN
+3965 AQGKISSFQSLNGSS
-3980 VVVTVN
+3980 VVLGTD
-3986 VVGTEKITDAQTKIA
+3986 VVGTEKIEDAKTEIN
-4001 QLIQKAKAKVNVTI
+4001 QLIQKAKTKINITLSGI
-4015 GGNNTAFSKSYSDT
+4015 NTGFIKSYNDT
-4029 ISKLNEVAKKDTTA
+4029 NDKLNEIAKKDTTA

-4054 KVSEAKNK
+4054 KVSEAKSK
-4062 LNSIDNKEVRIT
+4062 LSGIDDKKVRIT
-4074 ASASGFDT
+4074 GTATGDFDK
-4082 ITNWKNSVYDKL
+4082 IANWKTSTFDKL
-4094 KDKEIKIKTTY
+4094 GNKNIKIHTTY
-4105 TSSGTKPSTAHGT
+4105 SYSGDPKMGRLHGT
-4118 AHVRGTVMRGGH
+4118 AHTQGTVMQGGH
-4130 AYANGLPSQWALKQD
+4130 AYANGLPSKWALKQD
-4145 EDGALINELGAEIV
+4145 EKGALINELGSEIV
-4159 ASKDGTWQIL
+4159 VTPDGQWQIL
-4169 NNGDPTFANLKRGD
+4169 NNGDPTFANLKRGSVIFD
-4183 IVFNHQQTAEL
+4183 HQQTADL
-4194 LEKGHLKGSH
+4194 LEKGYIKGSH

-4225 SGTAHGGD
+4225 SGTAHAGTGG
-4233 GKGGGIDYGNSS
+4233 GGGIDYSGGGNNNNGNHSS
-4245 SSSNSNSNSNKDNKH
+4245 GGNHNSGNHSGGGNN
-4260 KDKSKSKDK
+4260 
-4269 PSSSNK
+4269 SSSNK

-4280 LQTLDAIEIQ
+4280 LQTLDAIEIH

-4305 AKAFEKFGDR
+4305 AKTFEKFGDR

-4321 EIALITK
+4321 EISLITK
-4328 EVNKLNKSLSSGNQQ
+4328 EVEKLNKSLSSGNQQ
-4343 GSATTYANY
+4343 GSDTTYANY

-4366 NKDEGADANKK
+4366 NKDEGADAKKK

-4458 LNLVSEQA
+4458 LNLVSEQV

-4482 ATINRLDDLISYDE
+4482 ATINRLDDLISYDQ

-4506 NDLQKGLD
+4506 DDLQKGLD

-4558 EYIQSRWES
+4558 EYIQSKWES
-4567 TLELLDADIEKYD
+4567 TLELLDADIEKYN
-4580 NLVIKNEYKQSVIPK
+4580 NLVTKNEYKQSVIPK

-4652 IIQKDSETWKQWQSR
+4652 IIQKNSETWKQWQSR

-4695 KWEAVLGDIEQRV
+4695 KWEAVLDDIEQRV

-4724 ASKGYYKKQI
+4724 ASKGYYRKQI

-4773 ERDKKGKTITN
+4773 ERDKKGKTIAN

-4888 QYAKMVKN
+4888 QYGKMVKS

-4947 EAMSELIKKYED
+4947 EAMSKLVKKYEE

-4972 SIADKQKTINSLQ
+4972 SIADKQKRINSLQ

-4991 GGDDSEEGKVKRQQL
+4991 GGDDSEEGKVRRQQL
-5006 QNDLKNA
+5006 QNDLENA

-5019 TQEDKRI
+5019 SQEDKRI

-5059 SVINRNGANIAD
+5059 SVINRNGANITD

-5098 KSDNN
+5098 KSDND

-5131 TVKNGTYTENGKK
+5131 IVKNGTYTENGKK
-5144 VYYYNGKV
+5144 VYYYNGKA

-5159 TEGKQRYYD
+5159 TDGKQRYYD
-5168 PKSNSLAKGW
+5168 SKTGKLAKGW
-5178 RTVGKNRYYFNSSGN
+5178 TTVGKN
-5193 AVTGLQTLDK
+5193 
-5203 SKYYFDENG
+5203 KYYFDKNG
-5212 ILKTGTFTVGN
+5212 NALTGVQKIGGSQYYFDKSGKLHTGTFVAGN
-5223 KTYTTDKNGVITKTV
+5223 KTYTTDKNGAITNVKDTTTLTDKTATVGDKNIKPTGKIVTGINV
-5238 DVSEKTTPSTKPSKP
+5238 DKKP
-5253 ATPVKPTAPTK
+5253 AA
-5264 PSTPATP
+5264 
-5271 SVPAKP
+5271 AKP
-5277 TTPPVSPPKTP
+5277 TTPPASSPTTP
-5288 TPSTPAKITDAPSAN
+5288 TPSTPAKTTDAPSAN
-5303 YTGLWTDKSGNTYYY
+5303 YTGLWTDKSDNTYYY
-5318 IKGKKQTGWKSMK
+5318 VKGKKQTGWKSMK
-5331 EGKRYFSTKDGKML
+5331 EGKRYFSSKDGKML
-5345 IGVNVIGGKTYLFDE
+5345 AGVNVIGGKTYLFDE

-5425 SYYLDPNT
+5425 SYYLDPKT
-5433 GVLKTGSFTVSNNKY
+5433 GVLKTGSFTISNNKY

-5470 GAASVRR
+5470 GTASVRR

-5561 SNYKEFM
+5561 SDYKEFM

>member
-1 MAGQN
+1 
-6 VATGKISLAV
+6 
-16 ELIDNY
+16 
-22 KTIAAQL
+22 
-29 KNGLKGNL
+29 
-37 QDMELEMNF
+37 
-46 NDKDM
+46 
-51 AKKAEEELERI
+51 
-62 NKALASSKLKGLD
+62 
-75 WSNVIPPL
+75 
-83 TQTLVDDSLADGIKL
+83 
-98 QILEGFR
+98 
-105 AGFESM
+105 
-111 PYYYSSFFTKEGK
+111 
-124 QWEKLKGGEEI
+124 
-135 AQQFLQSSIFDEA
+135 
-148 IQSLGMGKRDTSKFM
+148 
-163 RQYRD
+163 
-168 ALAQNAEDPVKNI
+168 
-181 KDITQMIS
+181 
-189 NVMLSNEKEEFKKA
+189 
-203 IPYMLGS
+203 
-210 NASYSEIEDL
+210 
-220 LESARKAPD
+220 
-229 AFSKPNLER
+229 
-238 AGGLLERLKFIAKQ
+238 
-252 NPTETSTKNYAK
+252 
-264 AEKWVQEIV
+264 
-273 SLITDPSK
+273 
-281 GGKYSQEQVSGIF
+281 
-294 TEIQN
+294 
-299 VVSAASTRRDEIR
+299 
-312 KNLDSQQYTPKDI
+312 
-325 PDLLNKLRELAQ
+325 
-337 GEKSKQAENALTRYK
+337 
-352 TGAGI
+352 
-357 DLNSLLK
+357 
-364 VITENEKDET
+364 
-374 FSEEYRKEQ
+374 
-383 TKILEDLAA
+383 
-392 QQQDLRSEEK
+392 
-402 KARDEA
+402 
-408 NRQKRQVEQAFR
+408 
-420 ILTQEYGQTGVNRDL
+420 
-435 ENSMGIGDLE
+435 
-445 AATEK
+445 
-450 FDGDLDYLTQQ
+450 
-461 RGEIEKQV
+461 
-469 DQLQTA
+469 
-475 KDEIEKEQKAIYKA
+475 
-489 IVGTYSEKGVNPSK
+489 
-503 KQLVAKQEAYDKA
+503 
-516 DESNKDVAWIE
+516 
-527 YYKAYQNMLKD
+527 
-538 GNMPK
+538 
-543 KLGQTWDKKSL
+543 
-554 EERLAKDFGDEGE
+554 
-567 FTVDNY
+567 
-573 KKRILNLKKKWIE
+573 
-586 NSKQLEDLLKTIS
+586 
-599 ETELDKKAIDNK
+599 
-611 IAEAIINKDDG
+611 
-622 EFVQSVEEE
+622 
-631 DSALPDTLEN
+631 
-641 RKQQLERE
+641 
-649 INSIKE
+649 
-655 NIDEIKAQRQAIY
+655 
-668 EYLES
+668 
-673 LEDDPNA
+673 
-680 FDPDA
+680 
-685 LFNHEN
+685 
-691 DDIQD
+691 
-696 WASQLEEDGY
+696 
-706 EVTIEQLQAYNED
+706 
-719 LGRDLERLET
+719 
-729 EIRERQNQLK
+729 
-739 NVNDSLN
+739 
-746 RQKTEID
+746 
-753 KVSQEAPSSTP
+753 
-764 RTEKSATNADQALGE
+764 
-779 SAGQATDAVNGLTEA
+779 
-794 QHQSAQAG
+794 
-802 QQAGE
+802 
-807 TAQNAATA
+807 
-815 MQEETDAANADAD
+815 
-828 AQDRLA
+828 
-834 ASRQNARDAQ
+834 
-844 APSTPSNPT
+844 
-853 PAPTPETPPTHPETP
+853 
-868 VRTGDVKGMNDE
+868 
-880 ADAAENARFKFMSA
+880 
-894 ADAKKAF
+894 
-901 VDANKDANASAE
+901 
-913 ETAKSIDKESQAAEN
+913 
-928 VKLGFDPE
+928 
-936 KLQNAIDTTQKIHEL
+936 
-951 LTQVSTAI
+951 
-959 SQMDKNSDSSG
+959 
-970 IVNQLT
+970 
-976 KVAEAMGLIVE
+976 
-987 SAQQVGNAISAIQAE
+987 
-1002 GGLKVDLQN
+1002 
-1011 GLDINPL
+1011 
-1018 IGQFDA
+1018 
-1024 LNKKVLALVT
+1024 
-1034 SLANVQ
+1034 
-1040 SAIGTIDD
+1040 
-1048 NSDVPNLLLQINS
+1048 
-1061 LVNSLD
+1061 
-1067 TISQKEFGFTFNV
+1067 
-1080 GKGNI
+1080 
-1085 IAEQTAKN
+1085 
-1093 RQTLNQLKE
+1093 
-1102 QYDILD
+1102 
-1108 KYFQE
+1108 
-1113 YYAKTSETVNE
+1113 
-1124 AYQGKL
+1124 
-1130 VNEFGLDSSGVNY
+1130 
-1143 LTRWLENIN
+1143 
-1152 IATDSDKS
+1152 
-1160 MPARIEAY
+1160 
-1168 QNMLNALSEYA
+1168 
-1179 QKTGADL
+1179 
-1186 DQMFAK
+1186 
-1192 FNQTPNE
+1192 
-1199 LVKETQ
+1199 
-1205 EYSLNA
+1205 
-1211 SPSKQ
+1211 
-1216 LEQIFGK
+1216 
-1223 DNSAV
+1223 
-1228 LDNIANKVQ
+1228 
-1237 IIINLLNN
+1237 
-1245 LNSTLSSLSD
+1245 
-1255 GSKLIGLKEV
+1255 
-1265 FEQIPQKIEEATQ
+1265 
-1278 KILELRQQI
+1278 
-1287 DTAQFSA
+1287 
-1294 GFDEQFKGLTEQ
+1294 
-1306 LKAAKEETKATN
+1306 
-1318 EELTKTKK
+1318 
-1326 LLDEETQARKQLQSE
+1326 
-1341 VSKHKTQDANDQRK
+1341 
-1355 ANAEEKKALE
+1355 
-1365 AEKKS
+1365 
-1370 LEQQLAKER
+1370 
-1379 KRNENRTK
+1379 
-1387 AVEAQNQAYLNKEL
+1387 
-1401 ERKKAIELEQMKA
+1401 MKA
-1414 AERAEQVRQKAIADQ
+1414 MR
-1429 AKAQQ
+1429 
-1434 AAKKAAEKV
+1434 
-1443 QIDKEDTSLS
+1443 
-1453 ADYKRFTADYK
+1453 
-1464 ELYDAS
+1464 
-1470 TIEQY
+1470 
-1475 NTALQHMLETENRIR
+1475 
-1490 EAREQSILAH
+1490 
-1500 GNAEQIMQQAMGLS
+1500 
-1514 DSTLAGDFID
+1514 
-1524 GLEKTKQ
+1524 
-1531 AQLDALRSIETVR
+1531 TV
-1544 TAFIDNQQSSIENLS
+1544 
-1559 EQLQGINTQITPEV
+1559 
-1573 VSGWGDAQQ
+1573 
-1582 AEYQKIINSA
+1582 
-1592 NLASRAIESF
+1592 
-1602 NRIIADMRK
+1602 
-1611 GSFDFKDA
+1611 
-1619 TSMETFLTLKNSIPG
+1619 
-1634 LVKEANSLSN
+1634 
-1644 TFENNIVDKTKEFTI
+1644 
-1659 QLDKTQT
+1659 
-1666 KLDGIKSSTDNLI
+1666 
-1679 VVTPEAE
+1679 
-1686 EILQKT
+1686 
-1692 EEHLTKIAEIKKT
+1692 
-1705 ISDNSLQI
+1705 
-1713 LNADFNKNTTD
+1713 
-1724 YLKQLNGENGKS
+1724 
-1736 GIIGEMSDTIKDT
+1736 
-1749 QKYQNKVPTYYNQY
+1749 
-1763 VSAIKDLFNELG
+1763 
-1775 KEASNSRAEIIAQK
+1775 
-1789 LELVNQAA
+1789 
-1797 EKLTKT
+1797 
-1803 TGLKRADLLNGEL
+1803 
-1816 PINSTQEME
+1816 
-1825 DAQIK
+1825 
-1830 ARANINASMLS
+1830 
-1841 GVEEAQKKFDEFKHD
+1841 
-1856 FISLFKDFESNG
+1856 
-1868 ISSLNTFYSGGTHSE
+1868 
-1883 EFEEFSNEIN
+1883 
-1893 KAYEAYQKLNNEQ
+1893 
-1906 AKIKE
+1906 
-1911 QGGDYFLNTEQA
+1911 
-1923 EKYYIIIEQITESL
+1923 
-1937 NKINS
+1937 
-1942 INENSFGNKKTAASN
+1942 
-1957 FSIVDPDEIKKIKAT
+1957 
-1972 WTSYLRSKPAL
+1972 
-1983 TGGERDQIQNYINQ
+1983 
-1997 LQEGMNSLDASNIE
+1997 
-2011 TQLKRVATGAKEA
+2011 
-2024 GHEGE
+2024 
-2029 TFLTALTQRFK
+2029 
-2040 NLGVYLLSF
+2040 
-2049 VSFYRIIGVFKDGIN
+2049 
-2064 IIHELDDALTEMQKV
+2064 
-2079 SDESLSSLREY
+2079 
-2090 QKSTFDT
+2090 
-2097 ANQIGTTAQQLQQ
+2097 
-2110 STADW
+2110 
-2115 MRLGEDL
+2115 
-2122 QTASQSAQT
+2122 
-2131 ANVLFNVSEF
+2131 
-2141 DNINEATTALVA
+2141 
-2153 MSAAYADAEKDIDKM
+2153 
-2168 DIVDRLNLIGNNYAI
+2168 
-2183 ATDELATALQD
+2183 
-2194 SAAALQTA
+2194 
-2202 GNDLDEAIALTTA
+2202 
-2215 GNLITQDA
+2215 
-2223 SKTGKGVRT
+2223 
-2232 IALRLTGTK
+2232 ALRLVGTK
-2241 EAAEELEEM
+2241 EAAEELQEM

-2261 SKMRDLIM
+2261 SKMREMIM

-2277 NYKGFD
+2277 KYKGVD
-2283 IQDELGRYKSTFE
+2283 IQDEIGRYKSTFQILSE
-2296 IMLGLSQIWDEIRQA
+2296 IGSIWDEIKQA
-2311 DLKSGDNRQNLLLE
+2311 DLRTGDNRQNLLLE
-2325 SIAGKNRAS
+2325 AIAGKNRANTL
-2334 IASSILQ
+2334 ASVLM
-2341 NPDILQSVY
+2341 NNDVLQSAY
-2350 QDSSTKAAGSAMEEN
+2350 QDSKYNAAGKATEELEKVSQGIEFHLN
-2365 QKYLESITGHL
+2365 QLR
-2376 AKLKNAWQEM
+2376 NAWQEM

-2493 DIAQIEATA
+2493 DTAQIEATA
-2502 EAQRQLNAARAEGAA
+2502 EAQRQLNAARTEGAA

-2544 VGETEEAAAKIENA
+2544 VGETEEAAAKVENA

-2645 VVGAFNPVVLLFA
+2645 VVSAFNPVILLFA

-2698 IDNYS
+2698 IDDYS
-2703 QKYKNLSTQLENPNL
+2703 QKYKDLSTQLENPNL

-2787 MEKDRG
+2787 MQKGRE

-2800 NSAVSDQA
+2800 NSAVSSQA
-2808 QSIIDNLDKNLF
+2808 QSIIDSLDKNLF

-2829 GGVDYVLHFTGDAS
+2829 GGIDYVLHFTGDAS
-2843 EAEKELQNLFNTL
+2843 EAEEELQNLFNTL

-2979 FKDKMQSAE
+2979 FKDKMQSVE

-3084 SIDTFGGIDI
+3084 SIDTVFGGWGTFGGVDI

-3102 ENGKGEIL
+3102 EGGKTEIL
-3110 SKDTVT
+3110 SKDAVN
-3116 AYINDLIQQATDSTG
+3116 AYINDLVQKATDSNG
-3131 NVNEYF
+3131 NINEY
-3137 LLQLDKRDKK
+3137 LLIKYDERDKK
-3147 IIAEVGEGAEKV
+3147 IIADVGKSAEKV

-3277 IFKEVSRWIQEVD
+3277 FFKEVSGWIQEVD

-3300 GALTFTKTLDENG
+3300 GALTFTKTLDEKG

-3321 KIIKAY
+3321 KIINAY

-3364 KSELDKKRSDLMHA
+3364 KSELDKKRNDLMHA

-3438 DAEGYIKRHEAG
+3438 DAEGYIERHEAG

-3492 KNVKPFITKD
+3492 KNVKPFITED

-3616 DFTVSEINDVDELR
+3616 NFTVSEINDVDELR
-3630 SHIEQLQSMIDSG
+3630 GHIEQLQSMIDSG
-3643 NFTGES
+3643 NFTGDS
-3649 LEQLEIVLEACNAQ
+3649 LEQLKIVLEACNAQ
-3663 MELLTGQADDFQL
+3663 MDLLTGQADDFQL
-3676 NFSLEGIKS
+3676 NFSLESIKS

-3701 DLNANPQVKVKY
+3701 DLNANPQVNVKY
-3713 NLKDDEEIV
+3713 NLEDDEEV
-3722 EWAKQVAGAGENVQR
+3722 VAWSKQVAEADKNVQI
-3737 ALKLNPTD
+3737 ALGFTPTN

-3818 APQADTTNLTQDIH
+3818 APQADTTNLAQDIH

-3851 QTKTEVEQGIAQAEP
+3851 QTKTEVEQGVAQAEP

-3874 ISVAWNGISDHAVN
+3874 VSVAWNGISDHAVN
-3888 INVGADASEAEA
+3888 INVGADASEAET
-3900 TIGEVQEQ
+3900 TIEEVKEQ
-3908 AEQPL
+3908 GS
-3913 EEPLKIIPENTVQDA
+3913 EEINAPMHIIPENTVQDA

-3953 TTTTADTSALDA
+3953 TTATADTSALDA
-3965 AQSKIAAFQSQSGAN
+3965 AQGKISSFQSLNGSS
-3980 VVVTVN
+3980 VTLGTD
-3986 VVGTEKITDAQTKIA
+3986 VVGTEKIEDAKTEIN
-4001 QLIQKAKAKVNVTI
+4001 QLIQKAKTKINITLS
-4015 GGNNTAFSKSYSDT
+4015 GNNTAFIKSYNDANN
-4029 ISKLNEVAKKDTTA
+4029 KLNEIAKKDTTA

-4062 LNSIDNKEVRIT
+4062 LSGINDKKVRIT
-4074 ASASGFDT
+4074 GTATGDFDK
-4082 ITNWKNSVYDKL
+4082 IANWKTSTFDKL
-4094 KDKEIKIKTTY
+4094 GNKNIKIHTTY
-4105 TSSGTKPSTAHGT
+4105 SYSGDPKMGRLHGT
-4118 AHVRGTVMRGGH
+4118 AHTQGTVMQGGH
-4130 AYANGLPSQWALKQD
+4130 AYANGLPSKWALKQD
-4145 EDGALINELGAEIV
+4145 EKGALINELGSEIV
-4159 ASKDGTWQIL
+4159 VTPDGQWQIL
-4169 NNGDPTFANLKRGD
+4169 NNGDPTFANLKRGSVIFD
-4183 IVFNHQQTAEL
+4183 HQQTADL
-4194 LEKGHLKGSH
+4194 LEKGYIKGSH

-4225 SGTAHGGD
+4225 SGTAHAGTGG
-4233 GKGGGIDYGNSS
+4233 GGGIDYGGSPS
-4245 SSSNSNSNSNKDNKH
+4245 GGGSGKKGGGGSGSGKKGGGGSG
-4260 KDKSKSKDK
+4260 
-4269 PSSSNK
+4269 SSSNK

-4295 AEISRLDTNA
+4295 AEISKLDTNA
-4305 AKAFEKFGDR
+4305 AKTFEKFGDR

-4328 EVNKLNKSLSSGNQQ
+4328 EVEKLNKSLSSGNQQ
-4343 GSATTYANY
+4343 GSNTTYANY

-4458 LNLVSEQA
+4458 LNLVSEQV

-4580 NLVIKNEYKQSVIPK
+4580 NLVTKNEYRQSVIPK

-4644 LKQAVKDN
+4644 LEQAVKDN
-4652 IIQKDSETWKQWQSR
+4652 IIQKNSETWKQWQSR

-4724 ASKGYYKKQI
+4724 ASKGYYRKQI

-4773 ERDKKGKTITN
+4773 ERDKKGKTIAN

-4888 QYAKMVKN
+4888 QYGKMVKN

-4972 SIADKQKTINSLQ
+4972 SIADKQKRINSLQ

-4991 GGDDSEEGKVKRQQL
+4991 GGDDSEEGKVRRQQL

-5059 SVINRNGANIAD
+5059 SVINRNGANIVN

-5144 VYYYNGKV
+5144 VYYYNGKA

-5212 ILKTGTFTVGN
+5212 VLKTGTFTVGN

-5253 ATPVKPTAPTK
+5253 ATPAKPTAPTK

-5288 TPSTPAKITDAPSAN
+5288 TPSTPAKTTDAPSAN

-5318 IKGKKQTGWKSMK
+5318 VKGKKQTGWKSMK
-5331 EGKRYFSTKDGKML
+5331 EGKRYFSTKNGKML
-5345 IGVNVIGGKTYLFDE
+5345 TGVNVIGGKTYLFDE

-5425 SYYLDPNT
+5425 SYYLDPKT
-5433 GVLKTGSFTVSNNKY
+5433 GILKTGSFTVSNNKY

-5470 GAASVRR
+5470 GTASVRR